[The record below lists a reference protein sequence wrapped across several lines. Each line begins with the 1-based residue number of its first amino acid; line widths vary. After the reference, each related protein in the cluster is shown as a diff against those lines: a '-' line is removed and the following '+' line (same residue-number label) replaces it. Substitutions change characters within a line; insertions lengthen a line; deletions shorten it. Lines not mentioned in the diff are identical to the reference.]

1 MDESSELAIRRELAE
16 WYRVERISMWTL
28 LPVTAAFFVAA
39 QQTGSVTV
47 LALALMFTVRSAAGF
62 FQLYA
67 LLRAFR
73 QNAFSFPYGA
83 GKFLDFG
90 SFLCGALDVPAG
102 LIVVYVAV
110 IRLIHPYDVGYV
122 EATVVVGLLLLRTI
136 VLQVWHRRL
145 VVSSR
150 ELVGPL
156 KADYRKRRNLTL
168 STLVVVV
175 VLGIGLALEEEG
187 ILSLGE
193 RVDDVMALL
202 VAAWLLWGGARAAMR
217 HFGALVDRPLPKE
230 ERAIVDRILGEQTG
244 TSGLFGTVATRKS
257 GVESFIDIDLRFG
270 DECSLAEAERVGDR
284 IRAELEVAL
293 GETHVRLFVVPA
305 EDAA

>member
-1 MDESSELAIRRELAE
+1 
-16 WYRVERISMWTL
+16 
-28 LPVTAAFFVAA
+28 
-39 QQTGSVTV
+39 
-47 LALALMFTVRSAAGF
+47 
-62 FQLYA
+62 
-67 LLRAFR
+67 
-73 QNAFSFPYGA
+73 
-83 GKFLDFG
+83 
-90 SFLCGALDVPAG
+90 
-102 LIVVYVAV
+102 
-110 IRLIHPYDVGYV
+110 
-122 EATVVVGLLLLRTI
+122 
-136 VLQVWHRRL
+136 
-145 VVSSR
+145 
-150 ELVGPL
+150 
-156 KADYRKRRNLTL
+156 
-168 STLVVVV
+168 
-175 VLGIGLALEEEG
+175 
-187 ILSLGE
+187 
-193 RVDDVMALL
+193 MALL